1 MFIYLLINVSTVN
14 TSYTTVN
21 NAAPSGAAASTT
33 ATESSTVVY
42 QESYTTNVYV
52 TEPTSD
58 MVSAPV
64 AAAEPI
70 MDTVDFGSAT
80 APASGSGM
88 GANVAAL
95 GAGAILA
102 AGGIVAGSAL
112 QESKRKRAEF
122 NEEEEGEYEEL

>member
-14 TSYTTVN
+14 T
-21 NAAPSGAAASTT
+21 
-33 ATESSTVVY
+33 
-42 QESYTTNVYV
+42 SYTTNVYV

-64 AAAEPI
+64 AAAEHI
-70 MDTVDFGSAT
+70 MDTVDFGFAT